1 MSIFIETPEQLLK
14 SLINSCKQ
22 NLSAISSTEDL
33 EHLVSTYNQ
42 ITDLLLQ
49 FFPSLPPI
57 CATKLLPLSAIN
69 ANDYNPNK
77 MGKPESRLLQH
88 SIEQD
93 GLTFPVIVN
102 QVSMN
107 GVYTLI
113 DGFHRYELVKTHP
126 HLQPLTGY
134 IPALILNKTRS
145 KAIATSVRHN
155 IARGVHQ
162 VELTADMVMMLKQLN
177 WSNNQ
182 IGVELGMDRDEVLRM
197 QQVTGLAQLFSG
209 EDFSNSW
216 E

>member
-1 MSIFIETPEQLLK
+1 MNIPTKTPEQQLK
-14 SLINSCKQ
+14 SLLN
-22 NLSAISSTEDL
+22 NRSAISSTKDL
-33 EHLVSTYNQ
+33 EYLVNTYNQ
-42 ITDLLLQ
+42 ATDLLLQ

-93 GLTFPVIVN
+93 GLTLPIIVN
-102 QVSMN
+102 QESAHET
-107 GVYTLI
+107 YTLI
-113 DGFHRYELVKTHP
+113 DGFHRYELVKSHP

-182 IGVELGMDRDEVLRM
+182 IGIELGMDKDEVLRM
-197 QQVTGLAQLFSG
+197 QQTTGLAQLFIG
-209 EDFSNSW
+209 DDFSNSW

>member
-1 MSIFIETPEQLLK
+1 MNILIETPEQLLK
-14 SLINSCKQ
+14 SLVDSRKQ
-22 NLSAISSTEDL
+22 SASATPSTKDL
-33 EHLVSTYNQ
+33 ECLVSSYNLV
-42 ITDLLLQ
+42 TDLLMQL
-49 FFPSLPPI
+49 FPSLPPI
-57 CATKLLPLSAIN
+57 CTTKLLPLDAIN

-93 GLTFPVIVN
+93 GLTLPVLVN
-102 QVSMN
+102 QVN
-107 GVYTLI
+107 GDEGYTLI
-113 DGFHRYELVKTHP
+113 DGFHRYELLKSKP
-126 HLQPLTGY
+126 HLQPLSGY

-162 VELTADMVMMLKQLN
+162 VELTADMVIMLKQLN

-182 IGVELGMDRDEVLRM
+182 IGLELGMDRDEVLRM
-197 QQVTGLAQLFSG
+197 QQITGLAQIFLG
-209 EDFSNSW
+209 EDFSKSW